1 MGLYKCHVPEAEGE
15 NQLSNSPNGT
25 SCCDK
30 QLAFTFHY
38 RPPTKFAKVM
48 FSQMSVCPQW
58 GSRDLSPGGSL
69 SRGVSVPGGG
79 GALREAPVEYWMCF
93 EWNKCG
99 CTYVHWRIYSSR
111 YLDTSL
117 YKVELELNMHWKNAG
132 LYTLATKDWVMWE
145 LLLGANWQVRIN
157 RITMPWETVT
167 WVN

>member
-79 GALREAPVEYWMCF
+79 ALREAPIRLRA
-93 EWNKCG
+93 G
-99 CTYVHWRIYSSR
+99 GTHPTGVHSCS
-111 YLDTSL
+111 
-117 YKVELELNMHWKNAG
+117 
-132 LYTLATKDWVMWE
+132 
-145 LLLGANWQVRIN
+145 
-157 RITMPWETVT
+157 TMPGGSSYWSAFLFNYA
-167 WVN
+167 WPNSKQ